1 MKLEEAKPLV
11 ITAWD
16 VWTAKGGLRHD
27 EATGRD
33 TLQFYCEVL
42 DTKNHRYCTSFQKK
56 REKWRVIHEWIVS
69 ERRLGM

>member
-16 VWTAKGGLRHD
+16 VWTAKSGLRHD
-27 EATGRD
+27 KATGRD
-33 TLQFYCEVL
+33 TLQFYYELL
-42 DTKNHRYCTSFQKK
+42 DTKSPLLHFVPRKH
-56 REKWRVIHEWIVS
+56 EKWQVIHEWIVS